1 MKLEILE
8 IAAIIILLSNIFSHV
23 VIYFL
28 LKRILKITLDDT
40 LKKW

>member
-8 IAAIIILLSNIFSHV
+8 IAAIVILLSNIFSHV

-28 LKRILKITLDDT
+28 LKRILIIILADLRNK
-40 LKKW
+40 